1 LADAASDDARSAPAS
16 VSWLARLLRRDQ
28 GSPAK
33 GEWEALAEA
42 LGLGLALIENGKPR
56 WVSSRFVQLFPEAA
70 NLSPLAAL
78 GANAPDL
85 IDALARLGTS
95 GEGFSHRARI
105 GQKVLRV
112 QGARVS
118 QSGEP
123 PLDALA
129 LTDETE
135 AALRESLAEKRFA
148 FQQARVTTLEEA
160 LDGLTQPVWIRKA
173 DLTLGWVNAAYA
185 KALESERIAALE
197 GQKEIAAVPL
207 DHDGRTL
214 ARRAAGAN
222 IRSELQ
228 RHVVLGGSRRLLA
241 LQEAPL
247 KGGGLV
253 GQAHD
258 ITALEETRT
267 ELARHMAA
275 HEEVLERLGTAVA
288 IFGSDTRISFF
299 NSAWASLWGLDERW
313 LETKPS
319 LDEVLEELRRLR
331 QLPEQADF
339 RRFKAGWLGW
349 FRSLIE
355 PYQELLYRPDG
366 STFRML
372 VIPHPLGG
380 LLFTLEDVT
389 SRLALESSYNTLIAV
404 QRETLDNLTEAVAVF
419 GSDGRLK
426 LYNPTFLRLWNLEP
440 EVVESEPHITEL
452 IDQLQSLLSPP
463 GDLTWAVR
471 RRALAS
477 RVLERLAEMDRL
489 ELTDGRI
496 VEALFTPLPDGAVL
510 TSFRDITDSVRIEQ
524 ALRERN
530 AALEAADNL
539 KVDFLA
545 NVSYQLRTPLNAI
558 IGFGEILDKGYF
570 GALNERQKEYAQ
582 YLLDAGRQ
590 LVSLVDAILD
600 LSTIEAGYMELEPR
614 RFDVKRMLEKVQAL
628 TTEWVAKA
636 ALHFEVVC
644 APDVG
649 EIEGDEKRL
658 MQVLG
663 NLISNA
669 IKFTPQ
675 GGRIRVEAMRTVKG
689 DGIVL
694 QVQDT
699 GEGIA
704 LEDQDRVLL
713 PFERASSR
721 SGRAGAGVGVGLAL
735 VKSFVELHGGTVEIQ
750 STLDQG
756 TTVTCRLPAKPPK
769 LEGRTRTSLGAAAR
783 VLQGD

>member
-1 LADAASDDARSAPAS
+1 VAAPVTTSETGRDESPG
-16 VSWLARLLRRDQ
+16 WLARLLGR
-28 GSPAK
+28 GGGAPKSE
-33 GEWEALAEA
+33 EWEALASA
-42 LGLGLALIENGKPR
+42 LGLGLAWMEGGRTR
-56 WVSSRFVQLFPEAA
+56 WVSGRFSELLPAASDPTAFFAAKVPEVAVLLGELTVSGKNFKRRFLFDGRTLRVEGLRLAAESGAAIDVLVLTDVTREAA
-70 NLSPLAAL
+70 REAERDKTFTAA
-78 GANAPDL
+78 
-85 IDALARLGTS
+85 
-95 GEGFSHRARI
+95 
-105 GQKVLRV
+105 QM
-112 QGARVS
+112 
-118 QSGEP
+118 
-123 PLDALA
+123 
-129 LTDETE
+129 
-135 AALRESLAEKRFA
+135 
-148 FQQARVTTLEEA
+148 RVTTLEEA
-160 LDGLTQPVWIRKA
+160 LDGLAQPVWIRNP
-173 DLTLGWVNAAYA
+173 DLSLGWVNTAYA
-185 KALESERIAALE
+185 AALESARGAALE

-214 ARRAAGAN
+214 ARRVDSAKARA
-222 IRSELQ
+222 ELQ
-228 RHVVLGGSRRLLA
+228 RHVVLGGSRRLLTIE
-241 LQEAPL
+241 EAPL
-247 KGGGLV
+247 KSGGLV
-253 GQAHD
+253 GQAND
-258 ITALEETRT
+258 ITALEETKT

-275 HEEVLERLGTAVA
+275 HAEVLERLGTAVA
-288 IFGSDTRISFF
+288 IFGGDTRLSFF
-299 NSAWASLWGLDERW
+299 NSAWASLWGVDERW
-313 LETKPS
+313 LEGRPS
-319 LDEVLEELRRLR
+319 LDELLEELRRLR

-339 RRFKAGWLGW
+339 RRFKAEWLGW

-355 PYQELLYRPDG
+355 PHQELLYRPDG
-366 STFRML
+366 STFRLL

-426 LYNPTFLRLWNLEP
+426 LFNPTFVRLWNLEP
-440 EVVESEPHITEL
+440 EALANEPHITEV
-452 IDQLQSLLSPP
+452 IDSLQSLLAVP

-477 RVLERLAEMDRL
+477 RVLERLAER
-489 ELTDGRI
+489 ERIERTDGRI
-496 VEALFTPLPDGAVL
+496 VDILFTPLPDGAVL
-510 TSFRDITDSVRIEQ
+510 TSFMDLTDSVRIEQ

-530 AALEAADNL
+530 AALEDADNL
-539 KVDFLA
+539 KLDFLA

-590 LVSLVDAILD
+590 LVGLVDAILD

-614 RFDVKRMLEKVQAL
+614 RFDVKRMLDKVQAL

-644 APDVG
+644 APDIG
-649 EIEGDEKRL
+649 EIEADEKRL

-675 GGRIRVEAMRTVKG
+675 GGRIRVSATREG
-689 DGIVL
+689 EDLVL

-704 LEDQDRVLL
+704 IEDQDRVLL
-713 PFERASSR
+713 PFERAGTR
-721 SGRAGAGVGVGLAL
+721 SARGGAGVGLAL
-735 VKSFVELHGGTVEIQ
+735 VKSFIELHGGSVEIV

-756 TTVTCRLPAKPPK
+756 TTVTCRLPVRLPDFA
-769 LEGRTRTSLGAAAR
+769 TRRKVFDAAAR
-783 VLQGD
+783 ALTRDG

>member
-1 LADAASDDARSAPAS
+1 MAEAASEDANPSAAGG
-16 VSWLARLLRRDQ
+16 SWLTRLLKRDH

-33 GEWEALAEA
+33 GEWEAIAEA
-42 LGLGLALIENGKPR
+42 LGLGLALFENGKAR
-56 WVSSRFVQLFPEAA
+56 WASSRFLQLLPDAA
-70 NLSPLAAL
+70 TVSPLAVL
-78 GANAPDL
+78 GRLAPDL
-85 IDALARLGTS
+85 IGPLDKLRAH
-95 GEGFSHRARI
+95 GEAFSQRARI
-105 GQKVLRV
+105 DPKILRV
-112 QGARVS
+112 QGVRVS
-118 QSGEP
+118 AAGEP
-123 PLDALA
+123 PLDALV

-160 LDGLTQPVWIRKA
+160 LDGLMQPVWIRKT
-173 DLTLGWVNAAYA
+173 DLALGWVNAAYA
-185 KALESERIAALE
+185 QALESERIAALE

-222 IRSELQ
+222 SRSELQ

-241 LQEAPL
+241 LQETPL
-247 KGGGLV
+247 KSGGLV

-288 IFGSDTRISFF
+288 IFGSDTRIGFF

-355 PYQELLYRPDG
+355 PHQELLYRPDG
-366 STFRML
+366 STFRLL

-440 EVVESEPHITEL
+440 DAVESEPHITEL
-452 IDQLQSLLSPP
+452 IDLLQSLLSPP

-489 ELTDGRI
+489 ERTDGRI

-510 TSFRDITDSVRIEQ
+510 TSFMDITDSVRIEQ

-570 GALNERQKEYAQ
+570 GPLNERQKEYAQ

-636 ALHFEVVC
+636 ALQFEVVS

-675 GGRIRVEAMRTVKG
+675 GGRIRVEALRDG
-689 DGIVL
+689 DGIIL

-704 LEDQDRVLL
+704 IEDRDRVML
-713 PFERASSR
+713 PFERSSSR
-721 SGRAGAGVGVGLAL
+721 GNRAGAGVGLAL
-735 VKSFVELHGGTVEIQ
+735 VKSFVELHGGTVEIH

-756 TTVTCRLPAKPPK
+756 TTVTCRLPAKPPSF
-769 LEGRTRTSLGAAAR
+769 ETRSRSALGSVAR
-783 VLQGD
+783 ALQGD